1 MVNMKGFTMPFGGLP
16 RVYPKFQPPSPSQYQ
31 SLQPHRVN
39 EKQRKMYIDLDGWIT
54 EKFGLNTTFQ
64 VEFVKY
70 WISDILI
77 FLRKVMQNF
86 FLASN

>member
-1 MVNMKGFTMPFGGLP
+1 
-16 RVYPKFQPPSPSQYQ
+16 
-31 SLQPHRVN
+31 
-39 EKQRKMYIDLDGWIT
+39 MYIDLDGWIT